1 MCRTLKSRNFAETE
15 KLLPKTIKEALEEP
29 PISEIVKVTGRG
41 QVVRFVEFEL
51 VKMSA
56 LVSVGGNLNDA
67 QVQFIAT
74 QLVELFPNETLGD
87 FKLCFERGCI
97 GQYGEIYRMDGIVL
111 RKWMEQYL
119 DEKYQTKEDLHKSE
133 MQQHNKQIVPEN
145 TEKDWHKIWL
155 DSLPPDGRKIPDIP
169 QAEINA
175 EGQPKPKKPVYV
187 PPDAFFQKEQNE
199 RIRSA
204 RKKYFLERN
213 PDAEE
218 EEVQAYLNSFPI

>member
-1 MCRTLKSRNFAETE
+1 M
-15 KLLPKTIKEALEEP
+15 LLPKTIKEALNDP

-41 QVVRFVEFEL
+41 QVVRFIEFEL

-119 DEKYQTKEDLHKSE
+119 DEKYQTKEDLHKAESAE
-133 MQQHNKQIVPEN
+133 LNKQIVPEN
-145 TEKDWHKIWL
+145 AEKDWHKVWL
-155 DSLPPDGRKIPDIP
+155 ESLPPDRKRPPLTDAQIID
-169 QAEINA
+169 N
-175 EGQPKPKKPVYV
+175 GQERPKKPVYV
-187 PPDAFFQKEQNE
+187 PPDKIFQQEQNE

-204 RKKYFLERN
+204 RRKYFLERN

-218 EEVQAYLNSFPI
+218 IEIQAYLDKFKDSL